1 MTGPYENL
9 LREFVNVFN
18 TINNVSINYGDA
30 YCNNSK
36 HDDEYDK
43 NIIDVEYREVDID
56 DDREII

>member
-18 TINNVSINYGDA
+18 TINNVSINYDA

-36 HDDEYDK
+36 HDDEDDE

-56 DDREII
+56 DDREIV